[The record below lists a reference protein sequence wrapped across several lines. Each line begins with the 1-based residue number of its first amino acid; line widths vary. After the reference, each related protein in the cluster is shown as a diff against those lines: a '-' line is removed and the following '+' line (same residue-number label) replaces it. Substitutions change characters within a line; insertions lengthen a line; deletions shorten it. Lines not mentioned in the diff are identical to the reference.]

1 MKYVGRDLKVPLL
14 EKGEHDIENKGAK
27 IHSAIP
33 VVKPTRSADDA
44 QANVFDGKCN
54 LVNGAY
60 FLGLLLGVSIQIFS
74 LYAVDIATGDT
85 SNSNTID
92 RSIPVVFFLYLFSR
106 YWVVA
111 ALFLPPII
119 TAVFQKLRRR
129 RRNGQVGVK
138 SNLEAFFQ
146 CIRFQLGM
154 FFGCLI
160 LLSAF
165 NFYSLA
171 KTAPICVLLA
181 YYAVCV
187 VVSFL
192 ALCLLQM
199 FVGQITA
206 NVSSIEIIVSYDD
219 EEDDDDDNNQ
229 KK

>member
-1 MKYVGRDLKVPLL
+1 MKYVGRDLRVPLL
-14 EKGEHDIENKGAK
+14 EKGEDDIENKGSK
-27 IHSAIP
+27 IRSAIP

-60 FLGLLLGVSIQIFS
+60 LLGLLLGVLIQIFS
-74 LYAVDIATGDT
+74 LYAHDT
-85 SNSNTID
+85 NTID
-92 RSIPVVFFLYLFSR
+92 RSVQVVFFLYFFSR

-119 TAVFQKLRRR
+119 TAVLQKLRRR
-129 RRNGQVGVK
+129 RRNGQIGVK

-146 CIRFQLGM
+146 CIRFQLGI

-199 FVGQITA
+199 LVSQITA

-219 EEDDDDDNNQ
+219 EDDDDDDNQ